1 MVHEQEMILTESFI
15 FTYGKLKKLKILNSL
30 TVYTSNKLSKLVHEM
45 FIHSSFKNSIKYIE
59 PLLENKSII
68 PATFTKSHFSL
79 LIPKLLD
86 NILDAA
92 MVYDFMKYRGTLGFY
107 TPIDNKI
114 YLLLTN
120 STNLFGWI
128 NDENIADLMAHEM
141 MHYCAANKL
150 NDFYRLWKPIFVKY
164 YMSFIK
170 TYINLVTGFT
180 ISKKLENKLSHY
192 YSKIY
197 IPFIM
202 KNDGKF
208 LKNVNSYYKK
218 LLNLYSEKSMLY
230 KILTEEFDNNTVN
243 VLLYNLYYIVKLGI
257 QNPFKIPE
265 YPPYEQIYYAL
276 IDAYKTIKF
285 NSRQSQT
292 TLPYQELLFPSEIS
306 AISITSKNA
315 RYLFN
320 SSLKLLDL

>member
-1 MVHEQEMILTESFI
+1 MIHEQEMLLTESFI
-15 FTYGKLKKLKILNSL
+15 FTYGKLKKVKILDSL
-30 TVYTSNKLSKLVHEM
+30 TAYTSNKLSKLVHEM
-45 FIHSSFKNSIKYIE
+45 FSKSTFKNSLKYIE
-59 PLLENKSII
+59 PLLNSKSII
-68 PATFTKSHFSL
+68 PATFTKSYFSL

-120 STNLFGWI
+120 NTNIFGWI

-150 NDFYRLWKPIFVKY
+150 NEFYRLWKSIFIKY
-164 YMSFIK
+164 YVTFLK
-170 TYINLVTGFT
+170 TYINIVTGFT
-180 ISKKLENKLSHY
+180 ISKKLEYNITKY
-192 YSKIY
+192 YKDIY
-197 IPFIM
+197 IPFIK

-208 LKNVNSYYKK
+208 LKHANSYYIK
-218 LLNLYSEKSMLY
+218 LLNHYSEKSQLY
-230 KILTEEFDNNTVN
+230 KILTTEFDNNTVN
-243 VLLYNLYYIVKLGI
+243 VLLYNLYYVVKLGI

-276 IDAYKTIKF
+276 ITAYKSIKF

-320 SSLKLLDL
+320 SSLKMLEL